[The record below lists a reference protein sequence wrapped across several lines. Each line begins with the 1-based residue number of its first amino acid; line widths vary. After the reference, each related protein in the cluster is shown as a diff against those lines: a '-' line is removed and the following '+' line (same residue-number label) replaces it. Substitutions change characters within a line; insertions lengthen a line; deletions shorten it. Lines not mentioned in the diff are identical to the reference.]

1 MGIFPLYNTF
11 VSILFIG
18 VMNLKRMMGVVSTAL
33 LTGTML
39 FGVSHTSAYADTS
52 SQPYQVVTPGEGNDK
67 TTIVG
72 FDNKIEFESY
82 VKEHPIAPNFSKA
95 LQSSSQ
101 IYSTFYHDINLKGAQ
116 FNVNAGRNPVILT
129 NFNAA
134 SNDKVSS
141 VRTHKFGN
149 YTTIYE
155 HSNAQGR
162 ALAIANNGNYLN
174 LTDYSMGDGARTWND
189 QASSAIV
196 KSN

>member
-1 MGIFPLYNTF
+1 M
-11 VSILFIG
+11 
-18 VMNLKRMMGVVSTAL
+18 KRIMGVVSTAL

-52 SQPYQVVTPGEGNDK
+52 SQPYQVVTPGEGNEK

-72 FDNKIEFESY
+72 FDNKREFETY
-82 VKEHPIAPNFSKA
+82 VKEHPIAPTFSKS

-141 VRTHKFGN
+141 IRTHKFGN

-155 HSNAQGR
+155 HSNAQGH

-196 KSN
+196 KAN